1 MVLNTLIS
9 SRVCAVHLKIYPNNK
24 LTSLVSLFFFTC
36 LLALDAGAAW
46 EDQPKLGH
54 QLTPVPKA
62 AAAPAFTLQDM
73 DEERHSLKDLRGKVV
88 LLNFWATWC
97 PPCRREMPS
106 MERLYQKLK
115 GDDFT
120 VIAVNQME
128 DEDHVFAYIGQLQVD
143 PSFTILFDRDSTVS
157 SSFSVN
163 GLPTTYLIDKQGN
176 IRYRAIGGREFD
188 HPEVEKQIRQL
199 MQE

>member
-1 MVLNTLIS
+1 MHLNNYPINKRIFVVLL
-9 SRVCAVHLKIYPNNK
+9 
-24 LTSLVSLFFFTC
+24 SLLLGLPSLN
-36 LLALDAGAAW
+36 AYAAW
-46 EDQPKLGH
+46 DEQPKLGH
-54 QLTPVPKA
+54 NLTQVRKPVP
-62 AAAPAFTLQDM
+62 APAFTLEDM
-73 DEERHSLKDLRGKVV
+73 DEEPHSLKDLRGKVV

-106 MERLYQKLK
+106 MERLYQKLN
-115 GDDFT
+115 GEDFT

-128 DEDHVFAYIGQLQVD
+128 DGDHVFAYIGQLDVD
-143 PSFTILFDRDSTVS
+143 PSFTILFDKDSKVS
-157 SSFSVN
+157 NSFRVN
-163 GLPTTYLIDKQGN
+163 GLPTTYLLDKQGN

>member
-1 MVLNTLIS
+1 MRRNNYLKNRFITLSLLAIVS
-9 SRVCAVHLKIYPNNK
+9 S
-24 LTSLVSLFFFTC
+24 
-36 LLALDAGAAW
+36 LLALEVHAAW
-46 EDQPKLGH
+46 EVQPKLGH
-54 QLTPVPKA
+54 SLTALPKPVP
-62 AAAPAFTLQDM
+62 APDFTLADM
-73 DEERHSLKDLRGKVV
+73 DEAQHSFKDLRGKVI

-106 MERLYQKLK
+106 MERLHQKLN

-128 DEDHVFAYIGQLQVD
+128 DGDHVFAYIGQLEVD
-143 PSFTILFDRDSTVS
+143 PTFTILFDLDSKVS
-157 SSFSVN
+157 NSYRVN

-188 HPEVEKQIRQL
+188 HPDVEKLILQL
-199 MQE
+199 MEE